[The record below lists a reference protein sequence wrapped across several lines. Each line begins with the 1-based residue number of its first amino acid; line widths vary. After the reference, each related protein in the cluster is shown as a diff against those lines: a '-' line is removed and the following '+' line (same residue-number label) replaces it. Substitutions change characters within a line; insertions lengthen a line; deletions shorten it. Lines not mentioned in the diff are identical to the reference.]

1 MLGAGM
7 CGHKQMQAAIQAI
20 NEFAAEAGKAKW
32 DWKPA
37 DRSAVT
43 QFAASYE
50 AQVAQAYTLMDKQQ
64 RYSAMGDVRK
74 AASAARA
81 ADAPFSENQLKAELH
96 ELEAKV
102 VRNRILDGSPRIDGR
117 DLLTRSEER
126 RVGKECVSTC
136 RSTGRPSH

>member
-43 QFAASYE
+43 QFAASYA

-81 ADAPFSENQLKAELH
+81 ADAPLRANQLTAELH

-102 VRNRILDGSPRIDGR
+102 VRNPIIDGSPRIDGT
-117 DLLTRSEER
+117 DMFTWSLLSLHDP
-126 RVGKECVSTC
+126 VVQ
-136 RSTGRPSH
+136 